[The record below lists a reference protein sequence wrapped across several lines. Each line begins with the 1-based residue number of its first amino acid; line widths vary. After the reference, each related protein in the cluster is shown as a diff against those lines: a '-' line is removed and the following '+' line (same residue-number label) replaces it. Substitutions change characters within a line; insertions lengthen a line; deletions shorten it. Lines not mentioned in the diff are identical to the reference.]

1 MTLHIVKI
9 PPQAFQTSVIIAR
22 VRRSGVLTLFYSAP
36 CRHKNLALLFVL
48 VEENALSS
56 VVSPGSLPGEFAS
69 GVF

>member
-1 MTLHIVKI
+1 ML
-9 PPQAFQTSVIIAR
+9 AR

-48 VEENALSS
+48 VEENTLSS

-69 GVF
+69 GVFRVVLSFLFNLISPC